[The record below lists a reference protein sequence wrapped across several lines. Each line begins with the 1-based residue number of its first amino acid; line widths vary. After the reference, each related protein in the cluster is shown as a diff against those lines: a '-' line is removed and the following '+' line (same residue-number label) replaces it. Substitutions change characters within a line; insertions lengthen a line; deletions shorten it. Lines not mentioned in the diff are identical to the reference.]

1 MANTIKQKRGTS
13 DPGASDL
20 VVGELAINTTD
31 GGVFTKTDGG
41 TVVEVGSNVS
51 VDKIAE
57 GNTEAEV
64 VDTGSDGHFKV
75 TTEGSERLRVDS
87 SGRLLVARTSS
98 TGSGED
104 IQDSKG
110 GVRSIPQNSK
120 TAAYTLVVGDLG
132 KHINITTGGVTVP
145 SGVFSAGDAVTIYND
160 SSSDQTITQGSSVTL
175 RSAGTADT
183 GNRTLAQRGICTVLC
198 VASNEF
204 VISGAGLS

>member
-51 VDKIAE
+51 VDKISE

-75 TTEGSERLRVDS
+75 TTEGSEALRVDS

-120 TAAYTLVVGDLG
+120 TSAYTLVVGDLG